1 MCETLFL
8 ILCVRKKFQLNR
20 ECPSTTILTEF
31 SSGRIKQIS
40 DKKKIIRELMK
51 YMLEIRQKN
60 VCMISQTIVI
70 RRGNSI

>member
-1 MCETLFL
+1 MCETLII
-8 ILCVRKKFQLNR
+8 ILCVRKKFLLNR

-31 SSGRIKQIS
+31 SSERIKQIS
-40 DKKKIIRELMK
+40 EKKKIIRELMK
-51 YMLEIRQKN
+51 YMLEIRQN